1 MNEQVFSITVKD
13 AMIYG
18 IWSRPET
25 VSDESGRPAVILLH
39 GWGGYR
45 TGPHDMLVKLA
56 RRLSGTGYDCFRFD
70 FRGKGYSQGGRRQTG
85 NRTMLADLE
94 AVLEYVQAQLNQPQ
108 VILAGICSGARLA
121 LYYAR
126 NGKCPLRHVI
136 AMSSPVL
143 RQQEMASTLAAGQS
157 RSTLQTYL
165 RKVFRKETWLKLT
178 GGEIHFRAVWKNLL
192 RPVAE
197 LLLLSVRRR
206 KKGKQKGK
214 GGRPVEAKASGEQPF
229 GHLQGRL
236 LLIHGEKD
244 PETKPA
250 LAQIHEML
258 QRYRVSSD
266 THIVK
271 DANHSFYSLAWEK
284 EILQVIEE
292 WLRNRIEEITN

>member
-13 AMIYG
+13 EMIYG

-25 VSDESGRPAVILLH
+25 VSAESGRTAVILLH

-56 RRLSGTGYDCFRFD
+56 RRLSGNGYDCFRFD
-70 FRGKGYSQGGRRQTG
+70 FRGKGYSQGDRRQTG
-85 NRTMLADLE
+85 NRTMLEDLE
-94 AVLEYVQAQLNQPQ
+94 TVIPYVQKQLHHPQ
-108 VILAGICSGARLA
+108 IILAGICSGARLA

-126 NGKCPLRHVI
+126 NGKYPVLHVI
-136 AMSSPVL
+136 AMSSPLL

-157 RSTLQTYL
+157 KNTLWTYL

-178 GGEIHFRAVWKNLL
+178 GGEIHFRAVWKNLF
-192 RPVAE
+192 RPVAD
-197 LLLLSVRRR
+197 LLLFSVRRR
-206 KKGKQKGK
+206 KKGKRKAK
-214 GGRPVEAKASGEQPF
+214 GRPIETKSSEVQPF
-229 GHLQGRL
+229 GQLQGRL

-250 LAQIHEML
+250 LSQIHAML
-258 QRYRVSSD
+258 QRHHVSSD

-271 DANHSFYSLAWEK
+271 EANHSFYSLAWEK
-284 EILQVIEE
+284 EILQVIED
-292 WLRNRIEEITN
+292 WLKIESRKQ